1 MARDTQTQA
10 TCTVKRVSVSQK
22 NGLTYIVLRNDVAT
36 VHPILGELHQEAL
49 VEVSSTSLT
58 GGEVINL
65 SDLANVNLNWR

>member
-22 NGLTYIVLRNDVAT
+22 NGMTYIVLRKNETT
-36 VHPILGELHQEAL
+36 VHPILGELYQEAL
-49 VEVSSTSLT
+49 VEVASTSLT

-65 SDLANVNLNWR
+65 ADLAGKQLNWR